1 MPDIEK
7 VIAVKKLDEHASR
20 LAAIAISDTAED
32 KAEILSTAA
41 QIRTLAFNTMHIDL
55 RQAQKEC
62 ALIKQ
67 HIDCLIHIQEREGT
81 LP

>member
-1 MPDIEK
+1 MLDIEK
-7 VIAVKKLDEHASR
+7 VIAVKKLDEQASR

-32 KAEILSTAA
+32 KAEILSTVA
-41 QIRTLAFNTMHIDL
+41 QIRTLAFKNMRVDL

-67 HIDCLIHIQEREGT
+67 HIECLIRIQERERT